1 MSSLRESIETLRN
14 YHTQPPEKYLKE
26 IPQDENI
33 VAAIKGRMGEWL
45 ICTDKQLYII
55 KKGMCTGNTFGT
67 GNFQMPYRNITNVS
81 IVSHLGM
88 GYFEVSAGGIQQ
100 QKKSYWYGG
109 KENNPQMAP
118 NCVAISN
125 RQDIVKFKAACS
137 YINAKAAED
146 LNVVNTYGEL
156 NRSPADEI
164 KKYADLA
171 AQGIISEEEFQKK
184 KNYLLN
190 L

>member
-1 MSSLRESIETLRN
+1 MSSLRESIETLRY

-26 IPQDENI
+26 IPQNENI

-81 IVSHLGM
+81 IVSHLGI
-88 GYFEVSAGGIQQ
+88 GYFEVSAGGMQH

-118 NCVAISN
+118 NCVAIAN
-125 RQDIVKFKAACS
+125 RQDTIKFKAACS
-137 YINAKAAED
+137 YINAKAAE
-146 LNVVNTYGEL
+146 NVKVANNYEAL
-156 NRSPADEI
+156 AISPADEI
-164 KKYADLA
+164 KKYAELA
-171 AQGIISEEEFQKK
+171 AQGIITEEEFQKK
-184 KNYLLN
+184 KIVF
-190 L
+190 